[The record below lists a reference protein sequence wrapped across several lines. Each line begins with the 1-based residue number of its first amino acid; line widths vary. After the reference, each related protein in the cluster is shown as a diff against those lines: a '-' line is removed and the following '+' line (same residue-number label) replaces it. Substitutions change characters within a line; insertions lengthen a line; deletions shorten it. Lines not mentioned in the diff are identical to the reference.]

1 MRFPFFCLCWGDIF
15 THYNFVPLP
24 SHSHFVAR
32 SGFARLCPFLA
43 LPKKGRK
50 KRVGATPLNLLAAL
64 AASFRIA
71 ETSLR
76 SRLRLLATLAKAAR
90 KDMVRQK
97 ACRLV
102 DDCLQDGV
110 GLVASRFTLIAYT
123 TTLPAA
129 SAVRTGLDIFPCRF
143 SKRFEQA
150 SPNFVMSAASLPEV
164 RHRSPAQPVLEA
176 VPNKTENSRRTKP
189 SSRALRSEA
198 EHRSGLRAGF
208 QRACPLARFLG
219 SFFGVRQRMN
229 INNKPRARVR
239 RTQCER
245 K

>member
-1 MRFPFFCLCWGDIF
+1 G
-15 THYNFVPLP
+15 
-24 SHSHFVAR
+24 
-32 SGFARLCPFLA
+32 
-43 LPKKGRK
+43 
-50 KRVGATPLNLLAAL
+50 
-64 AASFRIA
+64 
-71 ETSLR
+71 
-76 SRLRLLATLAKAAR
+76 
-90 KDMVRQK
+90 
-97 ACRLV
+97 
-102 DDCLQDGV
+102 CLQDGV

-245 K
+245 KGTKLFSIKTPPPKNLNKQKRESISSPFFRKQIIIIPTVCVRLEASQNPNGFPPIGTRSNAVSHSIPL